1 MYQSLYRRYRPQTL
15 AEVVGQTHI
24 VRVIRAA
31 VAKNRVSHA
40 YFFAGPRGTGK
51 TTMARLVAKAVNCSN
66 SNSKKLICDACDNC
80 RAIAE
85 GRSLDVIE
93 IDAASNNGVEDVRAL
108 RERIQFPPQELTKKV
123 YIIDEVHMLSTG
135 AFNALLKTIEEPPEY
150 ALFILATTEPH
161 KVPITIQSRC
171 QRLDFHRATE
181 KQLITHLAKI
191 AAAEKLVIEEP
202 ALELVAD
209 LAEGSF
215 RDSLTLLERLL
226 QEEGTVTA
234 ERTREV
240 LGLGS
245 EQLVRQIV
253 GAILDGQRA
262 AAYSLLEEAAARGV
276 NPPYLARAVVDLIRR
291 LMYVSLD
298 VVKSGRDFDN
308 EQSQKTDLKG
318 WRQLLQF
325 WQEAIIDSRQNPPIA
340 MLPLEIAA
348 AKWLEQVE
356 TAPKSESTTP
366 AAEPTTAPTAAKVVI
381 ETPTI
386 TFDGPISPEQWQS
399 ALAELIGYNHSL
411 TKLLQQAAVGQAQAG
426 KVPVYVQYQFHAD
439 TLQQKANLDALAKA
453 LAKVTKANVIPEF
466 HVGPA
471 PADAIRVVLDNAPIA
486 GEPAEPPAPTPNLD
500 ANSAQTDLLQDAQ
513 EIFK

>member
-1 MYQSLYRRYRPQTL
+1 MYQSLYRRYRPQSL

-31 VAKNRVSHA
+31 VAKNRVAHA

-51 TTMARLVAKAVNCSN
+51 TTMARLVAKAVNCLN

-80 RAIAE
+80 QAIAA

-135 AFNALLKTIEEPPEY
+135 AFNALLKTLEEPPEY
-150 ALFILATTEPH
+150 AMFILATTEPH

-181 KQLITHLAKI
+181 KQLVSHLAKI
-191 AAAEKLVIEEP
+191 AAAESLTIEEP

-226 QEEGTVTA
+226 QEEGNVTA

-253 GAILDGQRA
+253 AAILDGQRA
-262 AAYSLLEEAAARGV
+262 AAFSLLDEAAARGV
-276 NPPYLARAVVDLIRR
+276 NPPYLARAMVDLIRR
-291 LMYVSLD
+291 LMYVSLE
-298 VVKSGRDFDN
+298 VVKSGREFDN
-308 EQSQKTDLKG
+308 EQSKKTDLKG
-318 WRQLLQF
+318 WRQLLQY
-325 WQEAIIDSRQNPPIA
+325 WQEAIIDSRATPPIA

-348 AKWLEQVE
+348 AKWLEQVG
-356 TAPKSESTTP
+356 TT
-366 AAEPTTAPTAAKVVI
+366 AEPVTTNVVV

-386 TFDGPISPEQWQS
+386 TFEGPISPEQWQA
-399 ALAELIGYNHSL
+399 ALAELTDYNHSL
-411 TKLLQQAAVGQAQAG
+411 TKLLQQASVGQAQSG
-426 KVPVYVQYQFHAD
+426 RVPVYVQYQFHAD

-453 LAKVTKANVIPEF
+453 LAKATQATIIPEF

-471 PADAIRVVLDNAPIA
+471 PVDAIRVVLEEVAAPA
-486 GEPAEPPAPTPNLD
+486 T
-500 ANSAQTDLLQDAQ
+500 AQTDLLQDAQ